1 MKSNGQLRLLGMHLN
16 YSLKNFIEK
25 GFNECFVFC
34 TAQQEGNIQ
43 LNSVIFFVAG
53 LNSKDAR
60 LPRASK
66 MPRQAGKSSNSLARC
81 GFFGPDDS

>member
-1 MKSNGQLRLLGMHLN
+1 MHLN

-34 TAQQEGNIQ
+34 TAQQEGNVQ
-43 LNSVIFFVAG
+43 LNSVIFLLQGSTVRI
-53 LNSKDAR
+53 AR

-66 MPRQAGKSSNSLARC
+66 MPRQAGKSSNSLARW